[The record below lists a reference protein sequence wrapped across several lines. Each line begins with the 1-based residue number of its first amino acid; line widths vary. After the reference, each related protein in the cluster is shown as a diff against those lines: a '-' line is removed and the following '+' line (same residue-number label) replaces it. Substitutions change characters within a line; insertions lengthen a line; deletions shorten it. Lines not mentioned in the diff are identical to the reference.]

1 MLRRALVFAFFLAAQ
16 DLPILPLGKGD
27 VIAVEVEGEA
37 DLTKRVT
44 ISSKGEIALPMLKDR
59 LQVEGLLPDAI
70 EKTIADAYKHEHLL
84 IDPIVR
90 VTPAEYHSYLVR
102 VTGAVVTPYEFQA
115 TEPITLAI
123 ALSKAGGPAPN
134 SNGQVQI
141 IRRDRDTGK
150 ETTQLV
156 DIRTLLDEADPKDN
170 VTLKGGE
177 EIHLPAR
184 L

>member
-1 MLRRALVFAFFLAAQ
+1 
-16 DLPILPLGKGD
+16 
-27 VIAVEVEGEA
+27 
-37 DLTKRVT
+37 
-44 ISSKGEIALPMLKDR
+44 
-59 LQVEGLLPDAI
+59 
-70 EKTIADAYKHEHLL
+70 LL